1 MNFAAVDG
9 REVLSKV
16 AGLSILTWSFKD
28 NAAIRH
34 MGPTAQD
41 FYAAFGLGQDDKT
54 ISTIDLDGV
63 ALASIQGLY
72 GLVQEKDAEIAA
84 MEAEIAALKAENAKL
99 NDRLA
104 AIEQALQANGTPVRV
119 AASPAVLPQ
128 GGIALLG
135 MLGGLVIGGAIVYRR
150 RAGGGR

>member
-1 MNFAAVDG
+1 
-9 REVLSKV
+9 
-16 AGLSILTWSFKD
+16 
-28 NAAIRH
+28 
-34 MGPTAQD
+34 
-41 FYAAFGLGQDDKT
+41 
-54 ISTIDLDGV
+54 V
-63 ALASIQGLY
+63 ALAAIQGLY

-84 MEAEIAALKAENAKL
+84 LRAANTTMEAEIAALKAENAKL

>member
-1 MNFAAVDG
+1 MADEFNALVDG
-9 REVLSKV
+9 
-16 AGLSILTWSFKD
+16 
-28 NAAIRH
+28 
-34 MGPTAQD
+34 
-41 FYAAFGLGQDDKT
+41 LGGEGKNYINSLDA
-54 ISTIDLDGV
+54 DGV

-84 MEAEIAALKAENAKL
+84 MEAEIADLRAENAKL

-135 MLGGLVIGGAIVYRR
+135 MLGGLVIGGAIMHWR